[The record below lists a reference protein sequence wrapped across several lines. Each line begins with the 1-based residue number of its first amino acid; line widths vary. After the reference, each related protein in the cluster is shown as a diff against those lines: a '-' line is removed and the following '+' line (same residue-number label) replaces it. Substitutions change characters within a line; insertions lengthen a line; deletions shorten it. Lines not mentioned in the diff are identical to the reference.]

1 MRTLR
6 AFERNV
12 ALITD
17 MTQSNTLDVL
27 DLPDAISRY
36 RAQGWNVLTI
46 RPADDPYEATL
57 QSTDGAIIR
66 LRRTP
71 IVVSRA
77 EASDAGHT
85 GRASMTYRDLI
96 PGRWDGRFIASHI
109 AVPNGGDI
117 PDDVHYHDVTFQFL
131 AVRTGWVDVLY
142 EGQGDTIRMNPGDI
156 VLQPPGIRHRVLATS
171 PGFDII
177 EIGCPADHL
186 TNFDHEMAL
195 PNGVYGDHAWGGQQ
209 FVFST
214 PGDFSEGW
222 DHPGFSSDDS
232 GIGAATNGIVEVRR
246 VRTSQQSRVCEL
258 SPFEFRFIFVM
269 DGDIDVTA
277 IGGASYHLTSGDSI
291 ALPPVA
297 EATIAHG
304 SQDAT
309 LLDVLVPQMTAS

>member
-1 MRTLR
+1 M
-6 AFERNV
+6 
-12 ALITD
+12 ALTTE
-17 MTQSNTLDVL
+17 MSQLTTHDVL
-27 DLPDAISRY
+27 DLSEAISDY
-36 RAQGWNVLTI
+36 RSKGWNVQTI
-46 RPADDPYEATL
+46 RPADDPYEATV
-57 QSTDGAIIR
+57 QSPDGDTIR

-77 EASDAGHT
+77 EDSDAGHT

-142 EGQGDTIRMNPGDI
+142 EGQGETIRMNPGDI

-246 VRTSQQSRVCEL
+246 VRTAQQSHVYE
-258 SPFEFRFIFVM
+258 SKPFEFRFIFVM
-269 DGDIDVTA
+269 DGDIDVTVTD
-277 IGGASYHLTSGDSI
+277 GAVYHLTSGDSI
-291 ALPPVA
+291 ALPPA
-297 EATIAHG
+297 AQATIAQG
-304 SQDAT
+304 SHEAT
-309 LLDVLVPQMTAS
+309 LLDVLVPQIAAS

>member
-1 MRTLR
+1 M
-6 AFERNV
+6 
-12 ALITD
+12 ALTTE
-17 MTQSNTLDVL
+17 MSQLTTLDVL
-27 DLPDAISRY
+27 DLSEAISDY
-36 RAQGWNVLTI
+36 RSKGWNVQTI
-46 RPADDPYEATL
+46 RPADDPYEATVR
-57 QSTDGAIIR
+57 SPDGDTIR

-77 EASDAGHT
+77 EDSDAGHT

-142 EGQGDTIRMNPGDI
+142 EGQGETIRMNPGDI

-246 VRTSQQSRVCEL
+246 VKTAQQSHVYE
-258 SPFEFRFIFVM
+258 SKPFEFRFIFVM
-269 DGDIDVTA
+269 DGDIDVTVTD
-277 IGGASYHLTSGDSI
+277 GAVYHLTSGDSI
-291 ALPPVA
+291 ALPPA
-297 EATIAHG
+297 AQATIAQG
-304 SQDAT
+304 SHEAT
-309 LLDVLVPQMTAS
+309 LLDVLVPQIAAS

>member
-1 MRTLR
+1 M
-6 AFERNV
+6 
-12 ALITD
+12 ALTTE
-17 MTQSNTLDVL
+17 MSQLTTLDVL
-27 DLPDAISRY
+27 DLSEAISDY
-36 RAQGWNVLTI
+36 RSKGWNVQTI
-46 RPADDPYEATL
+46 RPADDPYEATV
-57 QSTDGAIIR
+57 QSPDGDTIR

-77 EASDAGHT
+77 EDSDAGHT

-142 EGQGDTIRMNPGDI
+142 EGQGETIRMNPGDI

-195 PNGVYGDHAWGGQQ
+195 PNGVYGDYAWGGQQ

-246 VRTSQQSRVCEL
+246 VRTAQQSHVYE
-258 SPFEFRFIFVM
+258 SKPFEFRFIFVM
-269 DGDIDVTA
+269 DGDIDVTVTD
-277 IGGASYHLTSGDSI
+277 GAVYHLTSGDSI
-291 ALPPVA
+291 ALPPA
-297 EATIAHG
+297 AQATIAQG
-304 SQDAT
+304 SHEAT
-309 LLDVLVPQMTAS
+309 LLDVLVPQIAAS

>member
-1 MRTLR
+1 
-6 AFERNV
+6 V
-12 ALITD
+12 ALTTE
-17 MTQSNTLDVL
+17 MSQLTTLDVL
-27 DLPDAISRY
+27 DLSEAISDY
-36 RAQGWNVLTI
+36 RSKGWNVQTI
-46 RPADDPYEATL
+46 RPADDPYEATV
-57 QSTDGAIIR
+57 QSPDGDTIR

-77 EASDAGHT
+77 EDSDAGHT

-142 EGQGDTIRMNPGDI
+142 EGQGETIRMNPGDI

-222 DHPGFSSDDS
+222 DHSGFSSDDS

-246 VRTSQQSRVCEL
+246 VRTAQQSHVYE
-258 SPFEFRFIFVM
+258 SKPFEFRFIFVM
-269 DGDIDVTA
+269 DGDIDVTVTD
-277 IGGASYHLTSGDSI
+277 GAVYHLTSGDSI
-291 ALPPVA
+291 ALPPA
-297 EATIAHG
+297 AQATIAQG
-304 SQDAT
+304 SHEAT
-309 LLDVLVPQMTAS
+309 LLDVLVPQIAAS